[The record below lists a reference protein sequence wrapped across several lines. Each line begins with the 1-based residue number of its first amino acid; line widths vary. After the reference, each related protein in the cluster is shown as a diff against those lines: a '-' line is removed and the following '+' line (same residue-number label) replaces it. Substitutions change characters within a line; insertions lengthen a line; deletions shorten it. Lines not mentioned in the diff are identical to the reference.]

1 MISSLLL
8 THSRSRPSL
17 VRMSATEV
25 RIPDHVLYRS
35 VVGGG
40 GMLLDLERRE
50 YFALDDVAAR
60 MWEVLSDTGEAL
72 RVVESLVREF
82 DVDPASLQE
91 DVEQFVE
98 TLADRNLV
106 HRSDT

>member
-1 MISSLLL
+1 
-8 THSRSRPSL
+8 
-17 VRMSATEV
+17 
-25 RIPDHVLYRS
+25 
-35 VVGGG
+35 
-40 GMLLDLERRE
+40 MLLDLERRE